1 MAAACEWVYREPTNT
16 DFARWAELRNIF
28 PNYPAKI
35 YEVDLYQEA
44 PDAKAEI
51 RVLFT
56 HLLDGTTSPVL
67 LDVVSSSADDKGT
80 ATAGTGART
89 VGLLGISA
97 TSTTGVFTLHQET
110 IIMAGATPV
119 ETLRY
124 YKRVINIKVL
134 TAGSGKKAAGIIEVH
149 EKDGTTKDYA
159 TIAANGLSSISAR
172 FYIPT
177 GFSAAVIFL
186 QANVINGT
194 GAAAVDV
201 DAGTTFFPITE
212 NGLLTKEVVHGYTL
226 LPGTIYPIPPHR
238 GDVIGNNDRY
248 ITLSHITVNTGKN
261 KDTHYDIKIL
271 VWETR
276 DSNTI

>member
-1 MAAACEWVYREPTNT
+1 MAAACEWVYREPVQT
-16 DFARWAELRNIF
+16 DFARWAELRNLF
-28 PNYPAKI
+28 PNFPVKI

-51 RVLFT
+51 KVLLT
-56 HLLDGTTSPVL
+56 HELDGTGTPVL
-67 LDVVSSSADDKGT
+67 LDVVSDSVQDKGV

-97 TSTTGVFTLHQET
+97 TAADGVFTLFQEPV
-110 IIMAGATPV
+110 IMNGQTPV

-149 EKDGTTKDYA
+149 EKDGTSKDYL

-186 QANVINGT
+186 QANVINET
-194 GAAAVDV
+194 GAAVADV

-212 NGLLTKEVVHGYTL
+212 DGLLTKEVVHGYTL
-226 LPGTIYPIPPHR
+226 LPGTIYALPPHR
-238 GDVIGNNDRY
+238 EDVIGNNDRY
-248 ITLSHITVNTGKN
+248 ISLSHITVNTGKN